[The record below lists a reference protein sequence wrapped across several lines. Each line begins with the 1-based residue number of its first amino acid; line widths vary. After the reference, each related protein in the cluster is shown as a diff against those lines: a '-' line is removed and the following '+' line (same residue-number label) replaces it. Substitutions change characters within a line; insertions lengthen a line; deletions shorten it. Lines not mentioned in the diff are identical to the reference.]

1 MRTKG
6 AETVR
11 ETIAG
16 KGIRTLPQGI
26 LAGTILLCLLLAA
39 CARSP
44 SVLDP
49 AGPAAARIALLSWI
63 VFVLGGAV
71 YLAVMILLFIALF
84 RQRRRDAEAQ
94 REASDGRNMV
104 IFGGIVFPAVIL
116 VIVYG
121 LTLGTM
127 AALRTP
133 ETADEL
139 VIEVIG
145 HQFWWEVRYHNQH
158 FTTANELHI
167 PVGQAV
173 TIKLSSEDVIHSF
186 WVPEL
191 HGKLDLVP
199 GDVNSF
205 WLQADEA
212 GEYWGACAEFC
223 GIQHAKM
230 QLVVVAEPEAEF
242 LTWIEQQ
249 QQPAP
254 EPVDPLVQQ
263 GQQIFFGSG
272 CVYCHTIEGTN
283 ASGDLGPD
291 LTHLASR
298 RTLAAGALNNNRGQL
313 AGWITDPQHVK
324 PGNLMPPT
332 ALSGA
337 ELQALLA
344 YLETLE

>member
-1 MRTKG
+1 MLPKRVEIVWESSVVKG
-6 AETVR
+6 AR
-11 ETIAG
+11 I
-16 KGIRTLPQGI
+16 LPRWF
-26 LAGTILLCLLLAA
+26 LAGGISLCLLQTA

-44 SVLDP
+44 SLLDP
-49 AGPAAARIALLSWI
+49 AGPAAARIALLTWI
-63 VFVLGGAV
+63 VFALGCAV
-71 YLAVMILLFIALF
+71 YLAVMGLLIIALF
-84 RQRRRDAEAQ
+84 RRHNRDRQEQ
-94 REASDGRNMV
+94 PEVGDGRRMV
-104 IFGGIVFPAVIL
+104 IYGGIVFPAIIL
-116 VIVYG
+116 AGVYG
-121 LTLGTM
+121 LTLSTM

-133 ETADEL
+133 ATAGDL

-145 HQFWWEVRYHNQH
+145 HQFWWEVRYPNQG
-158 FTTANELHI
+158 FTTANELHL
-167 PVGQAV
+167 PVGQPV
-173 TIKLSSEDVIHSF
+173 TVRLTSEDVIHSF

-212 GEYWGACAEFC
+212 GEYWGECAEFC

-230 QLVVVAEPEAEF
+230 QFVVVAEPAEEF
-242 LTWIEQQ
+242 SAWIEQQ

-254 EPVDPLVQQ
+254 EPADPLVQQ
-263 GQQIFFGSG
+263 GQQIFLSSS

-283 ASGDLGPD
+283 ATGALGPD

-298 RTLAAGALNNNRGQL
+298 RTLAAGALENNRGQL
-313 AGWITDPQHVK
+313 AGWIIDPQHVK

-332 ALSGA
+332 ALSGT